1 MKQNGANLNSF
12 LLHVLLSPQAL
23 KKEIAQL
30 KQGSGGGALAV
41 SSTSAS
47 SLVDGS
53 KEEIAAKL
61 IAYQQFMAKYIVDS
75 HQQKVLAVKA
85 AEAAVVK
92 RYEEKIQFLLA
103 PPAAATASVLAP
115 PPASAEN
122 TSYAARSAKVTAA
135 AKAGKSRWGDLENAK
150 AAGAPVTAP
159 PVVKAVTAS
168 SSAAPVK
175 QTITN
180 IGASI
185 VNGVI
190 PEVEAADHGLRADGG
205 VGGFTLAERV
215 TLGADV
221 VKVNGA
227 TANGATAP
235 IAMASST
242 VAPAYVLR
250 NAKIAAAAKAGKS
263 RWGPLE
269 IQRAQST
276 ASLPLSSRAASVPV
290 PPEVLAADHGL
301 RADGGVGGPTLAERV
316 NLGARLL
323 GN

>member
-1 MKQNGANLNSF
+1 LNSF
-12 LLHVLLSPQAL
+12 LLHLLLAPQAL

-53 KEEIAAKL
+53 KEEIAIKL

-92 RYEEKIQFLLA
+92 RYEEKIQFLLGGTA
-103 PPAAATASVLAP
+103 PVTASVLAP
-115 PPASAEN
+115 PPATAEN

-135 AKAGKSRWGDLENAK
+135 AKAGKSRWGDLENSK
-150 AAGAPVTAP
+150 AAGTPVTAP

-168 SSAAPVK
+168 STSAAPVK

-221 VKVNGA
+221 LKVNGA
-227 TANGATAP
+227 TANGASAP
-235 IAMASST
+235 MAMASST
-242 VAPAYVLR
+242 VAPAYLLR

-269 IQRAQST
+269 IQRAQSM
-276 ASLPLSSRAASVPV
+276 ASLPLSSRAASAPV